1 MNQQSGFIFSVSR
14 YFYERITILKVE
26 IAQKYGVFGKYFC
39 TKNISCLETL
49 FKKATRC
56 YKRFLSSALFVW
68 RACDIITRINSSFE
82 ASCPAE
88 KPVFHFSDLGQR
100 PKIFDQAFP
109 PVIEQPKTNHLGKSF
124 WEIKFHQQLVSA
136 AAKIIFIPYH
146 VSSAAICEQHAFDWP
161 VL

>member
-56 YKRFLSSALFVW
+56 YRRFLSSALFEW
-68 RACDIITRINSSFE
+68 RAATSSLELILHLRRVVQQKNQFFFFQILDRGQKYLIRVFLQLSNSLKQTIWVS
-82 ASCPAE
+82 
-88 KPVFHFSDLGQR
+88 HF
-100 PKIFDQAFP
+100 
-109 PVIEQPKTNHLGKSF
+109 GK
-124 WEIKFHQQLVSA
+124 
-136 AAKIIFIPYH
+136 
-146 VSSAAICEQHAFDWP
+146 
-161 VL
+161 